1 MLYFKASMIFKI
13 IISRGGEGAS
23 FRRIQERINLKR
35 NRLTKENKDSIISNL
50 VKPCLDREKAK
61 TKH

>member
-13 IISRGGEGAS
+13 IIRGGAS
-23 FRRIQERINLKR
+23 FRRIKKRINFKR

-50 VKPCLDREKAK
+50 VKPYLDREKAK